1 MISDEELQEMIE
13 TEGRDYAE
21 PEQMIEAMATELL
34 AYRESERTNLQC
46 WLGDDPETGSF
57 DEPGMADIIADN
69 LEDNGETTEKILCS
83 TRLPNRNMRVWL
95 TGGENR
101 DVHFEWVEKP

>member
-34 AYRESERTNLQC
+34 AYREEKRRVEEARAKSWEGAPEWANWKATDRDAATYLYENKPIPCGDEWMPPGPADRMIKFVGPVLDWKDTLEER
-46 WLGDDPETGSF
+46 P
-57 DEPGMADIIADN
+57 
-69 LEDNGETTEKILCS
+69 
-83 TRLPNRNMRVWL
+83 
-95 TGGENR
+95 
-101 DVHFEWVEKP
+101 